1 MTFEEAFRRIN
12 GRAPSDTEVK
22 DALALSD
29 VLKQADLDP
38 MLLLYLADVK
48 AKDERERMVLEM
60 RSIATEAVKTIRD
73 GMPTNPEWAK
83 AALWAS
89 WFAKAM
95 KTQAAWVTAW
105 GVGSAIV
112 VAAIVVAS
120 IVVSWRSGYGAG
132 WNDNRDQEYWS
143 STKIACEMLDKSR
156 HTIEAHHAEATAL
169 RATMTSYGCS
179 NE

>member
-60 RSIATEAVKTIRD
+60 RSIAGDTVSTIRA
-73 GMPTNPEWAK
+73 GLPTNPEWAK
-83 AALWAS
+83 AASWAV
-89 WFAKAM
+89 WFSKAM
-95 KTQAAWVTAW
+95 KAQAGWVMAW

-112 VAAIVVAS
+112 VAAIVILS
-120 IVVSWRSGYGAG
+120 IVVSWRNGYDAG
-132 WNDNRDQEYWS
+132 WTDNRNREYW
-143 STKIACEMLDKSR
+143 TATQQACRMLNESR
-156 HTIEAHHAEATAL
+156 HNIEAHHAEANAL
-169 RATMTSYGCS
+169 RATMTQYGCQ
-179 NE
+179 